1 MIDPKQIPENSLMD
15 IVAAIHGTLQEFYA
29 GKGGKLRM
37 YDSPDLDTAFFDTL
51 EASTGRRE

>member
-29 GKGGKLRM
+29 DPEKQR
-37 YDSPDLDTAFFDTL
+37 AF
-51 EASTGRRE
+51 EKWAEERRKTKDV